1 MYTLPKLPYDVNA
14 LEPYIDGRTVEIHHG
29 KHHQTYVNN
38 LNKALEKYPELFEV
52 PLEELL
58 ADLTKV
64 PEDIRTAVKNNGGGH
79 YNHSFYWQI
88 LKPGNDAKPTPVIGK
103 AIDRDFGSFEEF
115 KKAFTEAALTQFGS
129 GYAWMVV
136 TPKNKLKVI
145 KTSNQ
150 DSPFGEGKPILVID
164 VWEHAYYLKY
174 QNRRAEYIE
183 MFFNIINWEQ
193 VEKFYLEV
201 TK

>member
-1 MYTLPKLPYDVNA
+1 
-14 LEPYIDGRTVEIHHG
+14 
-29 KHHQTYVNN
+29 
-38 LNKALEKYPELFEV
+38 
-52 PLEELL
+52 
-58 ADLTKV
+58 
-64 PEDIRTAVKNNGGGH
+64 
-79 YNHSFYWQI
+79 
-88 LKPGNDAKPTPVIGK
+88 
-103 AIDRDFGSFEEF
+103 
-115 KKAFTEAALTQFGS
+115 
-129 GYAWMVV
+129 MVV
-136 TPKNKLKVI
+136 TPENKLKVI